1 MLAIGCLVW
10 TFRNTEKI
18 AITEFRLF
26 LVVVVLWISTQI
38 VELVGGHATSYYASF
53 LIRGLRGLM
62 AFSWFNFTMTYAG
75 YGSFVH
81 STRVR
86 VIVGVATSYLV
97 LATAVSPIATE
108 FIFPTVTTTTEPL
121 VTVSLSGMT
130 PFRRTTQF
138 IGYSLVLIGTTGL
151 TYRFLTTG
159 YTKWWRPAAVLA
171 ATLLAVSVDLIG
183 EIGGAF
189 LPGVDYAAIGAT
201 AASVL
206 LIGVLYRHDLF
217 ASAPVGRDHLFR
229 TLNKPVFVVDSNQ
242 RIMDCNEAA
251 RRLCTG
257 TTQIGSRIDE
267 VLPGATTAEGL
278 LPSATD
284 EQSMI
289 KIDSGDA
296 TRMYELTRSEI
307 APVGDFQES
316 VVILNDI
323 TEQRQRK
330 QELERQNQRLEEF
343 ASVVSH
349 DLRSP
354 LSVAGGRLELAMQEC
369 NSEHLDTVANA
380 HERMETLIDDLLR
393 LAKQGATVEETQTVQ
408 LADVSEQCWA
418 IVETGDAILHI
429 ETDQLIEADP
439 SRLQELLENLIR
451 NAVEHVGTDVTITIG
466 ELPDGFYIADDG
478 PGIPLDKHDDVF
490 EIGYST
496 SESGTGLGLH
506 IVQEIV
512 HAHGWEIAVRTGES
526 DGTRFEITG
535 IEIPD

>member
-26 LVVVVLWISTQI
+26 LVVIVLWISIQI
-38 VELVGGHATSYYASF
+38 VELVGGPVTSYYASF

-86 VIVGVATSYLV
+86 VVVGVATSYLI
-97 LATAVSPIATE
+97 LATAVPPIATE
-108 FIFPTVTTTTEPL
+108 FIFPSVTTTTEPF
-121 VTVSLSGMT
+121 VTVSLSGIA
-130 PFRRTTQF
+130 PLRRTTQF
-138 IGYSLVLIGTTGL
+138 IGYFLVLIGTTGL

-159 YTKWWRPAAVLA
+159 YTTWWRPAAVLV
-171 ATLLAVSVDLIG
+171 ATLLVVSVDLIG
-183 EIGGAF
+183 DIGGTS

-229 TLNKPVFVVDSNQ
+229 TLDKPVFVVDSDQ
-242 RIMDCNEAA
+242 RIMDYNEAA
-251 RRLCTG
+251 RTLCTG
-257 TTQIGSRIDE
+257 TQIGSRIDE
-267 VLPGATTAEGL
+267 VLPGETTAEGL
-278 LPSATD
+278 LPSAPD

-289 KIDSGDA
+289 KIDLGGA
-296 TRMYELTRSEI
+296 TRMYELTRSDI
-307 APVGDFQES
+307 TSVGDFQGS

-369 NSEHLDTVANA
+369 TSEHLDTVANA
-380 HERMETLIDDLLR
+380 HERMEILIDDLLR
-393 LAKQGATVEETQTVQ
+393 LAKQGATVEETQPVQ

-418 IVETGDAILHI
+418 IVETGDATLRI
-429 ETDQLIEADP
+429 ETDQSIEADP
-439 SRLQELLENLIR
+439 ARLQELLENLVR

-478 PGIPLDKHDDVF
+478 PGIPLDKQDDVF

-512 HAHGWEIAVRTGES
+512 HAHGWEITVRTDES

-535 IEIPD
+535 AEIPD